1 MESKIVRPLITEK
14 NTVHNARGVYV
25 FEVKPDASKDE
36 IMNDVEKSFGVKVN
50 SVRTANCRGRA
61 KVTKFGYGRTPKW
74 KKAFVQLKAGE
85 KIALFEGV

>member
-1 MESKIVRPLITEK
+1 METKIVRPLITEK
-14 NTVHNARGVYV
+14 NTVHNATGVYI
-25 FEVKPDASKDE
+25 FEVRPSASKSE
-36 IMNDVEKSFGVKVN
+36 IRLDVEKSFGVKVD

-61 KVTKFGYGRTPKW
+61 KVTKFGFGKTPKW